1 MDRNERRELP
11 FGFCRATV
19 VFMPIFDIILL
30 VLGFVLLVLAGLGIP
45 SPSRFNFL
53 SFGLA
58 AWILVVLIDKASGFH
73 G

>member
-1 MDRNERRELP
+1 MAIVEL
-11 FGFCRATV
+11 
-19 VFMPIFDIILL
+19 LL
-30 VLGFVLLVLAGLGIP
+30 LMLGFVLFVLAGLGIP

-58 AWILVVLIDKASGFH
+58 AWILVALIDKAGAFH